1 MANIPSLTEMLE
13 AGAHFGHRS
22 SRWHPKMQ
30 PFIFGVRGGV
40 HITNL
45 EETQKHLAIALD
57 YVASVVAR
65 GGMILFV
72 ATKPQ
77 AREIVRR
84 HAEEVGMPHVTN
96 RWLGGTLTNFAE
108 IKRLIKKFIDLK
120 DKEAKGEL
128 KKYTKKEQLW
138 FSRDIEDM
146 DRKVGGI
153 QSMLST
159 PEAMFIVDIKAEKTA
174 LAEAKQKGVKVIAI
188 CDTNV
193 NPTDIDFCIPANDDG
208 VKSIELLT
216 TCITEAVKE
225 GKANAVKAAAVAAEA
240 KEKSDKAKG
249 EEEARVKAEALEA
262 VAELDDKIAEE
273 LAEEKSKEKVT
284 T

>member
-1 MANIPSLTEMLE
+1 MSNVPSLTELLE

-22 SRWHPKMQ
+22 SRWHPKMA
-30 PFIFGVRGGV
+30 PFIFGTRGGV

-45 EETQKHLAIALD
+45 EETQKHLSAALD
-57 YVASVVAR
+57 YVSSVASR

-72 ATKPQ
+72 GTKPQ
-77 AREIVRR
+77 ARSIV
-84 HAEEVGMPHVTN
+84 AKYATETGMPHVTN
-96 RWLGGTLTNFAE
+96 RWLGGTLTNFTE
-108 IKRLIKKFIDLK
+108 IKRLIKKFLDLK

-138 FSRDIEDM
+138 FSRDIVDM
-146 DRKVGGI
+146 DRKVGGV

-174 LAEAKQKGVKVIAI
+174 LAEAKHKGVKVIAI

-193 NPTDIDFCIPANDDG
+193 NPTDVDFCIPANDDG
-208 VKSIELLT
+208 VKSIEL
-216 TCITEAVKE
+216 ITSLIAEAIKE
-225 GKANAVKAAAVAAEA
+225 GKANAVKAAAVAAVE
-240 KEKSDKAKG
+240 KEKAAQAKS
-249 EEEARVKAEALEA
+249 EEEARVKAEAVEA

-273 LAEEKSKEKVT
+273 LAEEKTKEKVS
-284 T
+284 